1 MGKDTETKATLGII
15 GGTGNEGPGLAL
27 RWAKAGYP
35 IIIGSRQQQK
45 AEATAEKLNNHL
57 GITSI
62 SGMQNNMAVQNAD
75 ICVLTVV
82 YTAHQP
88 ALAGLKDDLKG
99 KVLIDAT
106 ARIDFRNPIPPD
118 PPSAARIAQQ
128 ILGEQ
133 VRVAAAF
140 QNVPAHSLRKN
151 LDHELD
157 TDVLVFADAADTAQT
172 AITLAQAGGMR
183 AFHAGGLD
191 NAIVAEGITSL
202 LISLNKIYGVKT
214 ASIGITGVNEQ

>member
-1 MGKDTETKATLGII
+1 MGNETETKATVGII

-27 RWAKAGYP
+27 RWARAGYP
-35 IIIGSRQQQK
+35 IIIGSRQREK
-45 AEATAEKLNNHL
+45 AEATAETLNNQL
-57 GITSI
+57 GINLI
-62 SGMQNNMAVQNAD
+62 SGMQNNLAVQNAD
-75 ICVLTVV
+75 ICVLAVV

-88 ALAGLKDDLKG
+88 ALEGLKDDLKG

-106 ARIDFRNPIPPD
+106 ARIDFRNPIPPE

-128 ILGEQ
+128 ILGEE

-151 LDHELD
+151 LDKELD
-157 TDVLVFADAADTAQT
+157 TDVLVFSDAAETAQI

-183 AFHAGGLD
+183 AYHAGGLD
-191 NAIVAEGITSL
+191 NAIVAEGITSV

>member
-1 MGKDTETKATLGII
+1 
-15 GGTGNEGPGLAL
+15 
-27 RWAKAGYP
+27 
-35 IIIGSRQQQK
+35 
-45 AEATAEKLNNHL
+45 
-57 GITSI
+57 
-62 SGMQNNMAVQNAD
+62 MQNNTAVQNAD

-88 ALAGLKDDLKG
+88 ALEGLRDDLKG

-106 ARIDFRNPIPPD
+106 ARIDFRNPIPPE

-128 ILGEQ
+128 ILGEE

-151 LDHELD
+151 LDKELD
-157 TDVLVFADAADTAQT
+157 TDVLVFADAAETAQT
-172 AITLAQAGGMR
+172 AITLAHAGGMR

-191 NAIVAEGITSL
+191 NAIVAEGITSI

-214 ASIGITGVNEQ
+214 ASIGITGVNEQSEI